1 MKVIDKESLV
11 HFSYYMKKFVEEEEF
26 CVQSLHFMIPATHEA
41 PHPPFPY
48 PPCLELKIIF
58 CIHSTS
64 FKHIFLM
71 CSKC

>member
-41 PHPPFPY
+41 PPP
-48 PPCLELKIIF
+48 PPIPLPTMFRIKDYFLY
-58 CIHSTS
+58 S
-64 FKHIFLM
+64 FYFF
-71 CSKC
+71 